1 MHSIKLLEN
10 FIKNHPTSGKER
22 LSWGESPLPRHSE
35 DLGGV
40 FRFDQE
46 VEALLPYRWVGKL
59 QSHERGSRGYLTL
72 QR

>member
-1 MHSIKLLEN
+1 MSLGGQAEL
-10 FIKNHPTSGKER
+10 GK
-22 LSWGESPLPRHSE
+22 SPLPRHSE

-59 QSHERGSRGYLTL
+59 QSHERGSRGI
-72 QR
+72 

>member
-1 MHSIKLLEN
+1 MSLGGQAEL
-10 FIKNHPTSGKER
+10 GK
-22 LSWGESPLPRHSE
+22 SPLPRHSE

-59 QSHERGSRGYLTL
+59 QSHDRGVEVI
-72 QR
+72 